1 MTDATDTSR
10 RELNKERTRASI
22 RAATWT
28 LATQRPLGEIT
39 AEQIAESAGVSRRT
53 FFNYYAGVD
62 AVMAEAIREPMLD
75 MAATFL
81 SRPRGEDP
89 LTAIVAALGD
99 QLPTDIVRWC
109 VVLGPEQARN
119 SEVYAQMWHLHAHW
133 LISVLHQRL
142 GDDADSFL
150 VEGLSG
156 SILSIFAATSR
167 AWLERSHGRVDKE
180 SAVLFRELLVVGFDC
195 ARDGWRHTGDGA
207 LTPR

>member
-1 MTDATDTSR
+1 MTDATDPSR

-39 AEQIAESAGVSRRT
+39 AEQISESAGVSRRT

-75 MAATFL
+75 MAAAFL
-81 SRPRGEDP
+81 ARPCGEDP
-89 LTAIVAALGD
+89 LTAIVAALGN
-99 QLPTDIVRWC
+99 QLPTEIVRWC
-109 VVLGPEQARN
+109 VVLAPEQAHN
-119 SEVYAQMWHLHAHW
+119 SEVYAQLWHRHTDW

-142 GDDADSFL
+142 GDGADTLL
-150 VEGLSG
+150 VEGLAG

-167 AWLERSHGRVDKE
+167 AWLERSHGRVDTE
-180 SAVLFRELLVVGFDC
+180 SSVLFRELLVAGFDC
-195 ARDGWRHTGDGA
+195 ARDGWRHTGDRA
-207 LTPR
+207 VTHR

>member
-1 MTDATDTSR
+1 MTEPADSSR

-39 AEQIAESAGVSRRT
+39 AEQISESAGVSRRT

-62 AVMAEAIREPMLD
+62 AVMAEVIREPMLGI
-75 MAATFL
+75 AAAFL
-81 SRPRGEDP
+81 ARPQSEDP
-89 LTAIVAALGD
+89 LSAIVASLGE
-99 QLPTDIVRWC
+99 QLPTEIVRWC
-109 VVLGPEQARN
+109 VVLGPEQDRN

-142 GDDADSFL
+142 GDEADTFL

-156 SILSIFAATSR
+156 CILSIFAATSR
-167 AWLERSHGRVDKE
+167 AWLERSQGRVDAE
-180 SAVLFRELLVVGFDC
+180 STALFRELLVAGFDC
-195 ARDGWRHTGDGA
+195 ARDGWRHTGDRA
-207 LTPR
+207 VLHP